1 MHTRLHQ
8 WLCFIRS
15 PPCEPGTNPVTEV
28 IDIHTHAISS
38 DIERFP
44 VAPLGGKQSDWS
56 RTRPTSAEQLLAAMN
71 EAGIGQAAL
80 VHASTVYGHDNSY
93 VAECVSRYPDRFA
106 GVFSIDMLAADA
118 CAQFDRWTAMGLSG
132 LRLFTTG
139 STSPG
144 QAGWL
149 ADPKTF
155 PVWERAEAMTLPV
168 CVQMRPEGAADLR
181 RLLERF
187 RKVPIVLDH
196 LGRVTLSD
204 GPPYAAAA
212 WLFDLAVFP
221 NLFLKLT
228 SRTVEQSGEGAS
240 RPHHFFPRLIEAF
253 GSNRIAW
260 GSNFPAHAGPMG
272 RLLHEAQEA
281 LASIS
286 STDRD
291 AIFSGTAKQLY
302 PALARTEKGRSIA

>member
-1 MHTRLHQ
+1 VL
-8 WLCFIRS
+8 
-15 PPCEPGTNPVTEV
+15 EV
-28 IDIHTHAISS
+28 IDIHTHAMSP
-38 DIERFP
+38 DLARFP
-44 VAPLGGKQSDWS
+44 LAPLGGKQSDWS
-56 RTRPTSAEQLLAAMN
+56 RSRPTSVEQLLAAMD
-71 EAGIGQAAL
+71 EAGIAKAAL
-80 VHASTVYGHDNSY
+80 VHASTIYGHDNSY
-93 VAECVSRYPDRFA
+93 VAECVSRYPDRLA

-118 CAQFDRWTAMGLSG
+118 CAQFDRWTGMGLSG

-155 PVWERAEAMTLPV
+155 PVWERAEALTLPV

-181 RLLERF
+181 HLLERF
-187 RKVPIVLDH
+187 PKVPIVLDH
-196 LGRVTLSD
+196 LGRVSLSD
-204 GPPYAAAA
+204 GPPYRPAA
-212 WLFDLAVFP
+212 WLFDLAAYP

-240 RPHHFFPRLIEAF
+240 RPDHFFPKLVEAF

-260 GSNFPAHAGPMG
+260 GSNFPAHAGPMA

-281 LASIS
+281 LVSIGS
-286 STDRD
+286 KDRD
-291 AIFSGTAKQLY
+291 AIFSGTAKRLY
-302 PALARTEKGRSIA
+302 PTLARVERSLA